1 MGMKPTARRLAAVT
15 GALGTAA
22 LLALGGGGAAA
33 QDAGEL
39 YLYNWANYF
48 PPELIE
54 KFETKTGIDV
64 TLDVYD
70 SNETMLAKL
79 QAGASGYDIVF
90 PSGYMV
96 GVMIDEGLAKKIDA
110 SAMANFDKVR
120 APHDTP
126 SFDSERAYSAPYM
139 WGTTGIAYDTARAP
153 ELEASWAEFFEPR
166 DALKGKIA
174 ALNDQVEMYNAGA
187 RYLGIDVCTEEPAQA
202 QRILELLQ
210 AQKPHLAMY
219 SSTGTIDRMVAG
231 EVVMHHM
238 WNGAAHR
245 AKEQQETI
253 AYLYPKE
260 GLAFWSDNMVVV
272 KDAPNPENAQTFIN
286 WMMAPENAAAASNYT
301 GYMNAIDGSSEY
313 LDASLKNDPAVNMPA
328 EFADRLR
335 PSRECSPEARELRD
349 KVWTR
354 LKS

>member
-1 MGMKPTARRLAAVT
+1 MGTTTIARRLAVAVGTFAAAVT
-15 GALGTAA
+15 INA
-22 LLALGGGGAAA
+22 GGAAA

-54 KFETKTGIDV
+54 KFEQETGVDV

-90 PSGYMV
+90 PSGYML
-96 GVMIDEGLAKKIDA
+96 GVIIDEGLARKIDA
-110 SAMANFDKVR
+110 SELSNFGNVR
-120 APHDTP
+120 APHDAP
-126 SFDSERAYSAPYM
+126 SFDPERAYSAPYM
-139 WGTTGIAYDTARAP
+139 WGTTGIAYDTDRAP
-153 ELEASWAEFFEPR
+153 ELEESWKEFFKPR

-187 RYLGIDVCTEEPAQA
+187 RYLGIDVCTEQPKQA
-202 QRILELLQ
+202 QQILDLLE

-219 SSTGTIDRMVAG
+219 SSTGTVDRMIAG

-245 AKEQQETI
+245 AKEQRESI
-253 AYLYPKE
+253 KYLYPKE
-260 GLAFWSDNMVVV
+260 GLAFWSDHMVVV
-272 KDAPNPENAQTFIN
+272 KNAPNPENARTFIN

-301 GYMNAIDGSSEY
+301 GYMNAIEGSSQY
-313 LDASLKNDPAVNMPA
+313 LNASLKNDPAVNMPDA
-328 EFADRLR
+328 YADRLR
-335 PSRECSPEARELRD
+335 PSKECSPEARELRD

>member
-1 MGMKPTARRLAAVT
+1 MSTTRTRGPLAAIGLAAT
-15 GALGTAA
+15 LAFGAAP
-22 LLALGGGGAAA
+22 AAA
-33 QDAGEL
+33 QDGGEL

-48 PPELIE
+48 PPDLIE
-54 KFETKTGIDV
+54 QFESETGIDV

-96 GVMIDEGLAKKIDA
+96 GVMIDEGLAKKIDTGELD
-110 SAMANFDKVR
+110 NFDKVQ
-120 APHDTP
+120 APHDAPTYDP
-126 SFDSERAYSAPYM
+126 ERAYSAPYM
-139 WGTTGIAYDTARAP
+139 WGTTGIAYDTDKAP
-153 ELEASWAEFFEPR
+153 ELEASWEEFFKPR
-166 DALKGKIA
+166 EELQGKIA

-187 RYLGIDVCTEEPAQA
+187 RYLGLDVCTEDAAEAQ
-202 QRILELLQ
+202 QILELLQ

-245 AKEQQETI
+245 AKEQRESIT
-253 AYLYPKE
+253 YLYPKE

-272 KDAPNPENAQTFIN
+272 EDAPNPDNAMTFIN
-286 WMMAPENAAAASNYT
+286 WMMDPENAAAASNYT
-301 GYMNAIDGSSEY
+301 GYMNAIEGSGQY
-313 LDASLKNDPAVNMPA
+313 LDESLKNDPAVNMPS
-328 EFADRLR
+328 EYADRLR
-335 PSRECSPEARELRD
+335 PSKECSPQARELRD

-354 LKS
+354 LKN